1 MQGQYHLKVYSYVLD
16 MSGTAALAAARRR
29 RAQPTGEDLPKSRA
43 NTPANT
49 PTNTPPAAPTPVSPI
64 QVLIKHDNKLAEL
77 SEEITQLKGALKQK
91 EPTNPNDIEYF
102 KTQYSQLIHE
112 VAELKKLIMKVQS
125 FSMENNM
132 EIIQL
137 KKATRQEK
145 DKTDLS
151 EEPNEI

>member
-1 MQGQYHLKVYSYVLD
+1 MHGQYHLKVYSYVLD

-29 RAQPTGEDLPKSRA
+29 RAQPTGEELPKSRP

-49 PTNTPPAAPTPVSPI
+49 PPVAPTPVSPI

-137 KKATRQEK
+137 KKVSRQEK
-145 DKTDLS
+145 DKPDIS

>member
-1 MQGQYHLKVYSYVLD
+1 

-29 RAQPTGEDLPKSRA
+29 RAQPSGDDLPKSRPNSA
-43 NTPANT
+43 ASVSTSSASAP
-49 PTNTPPAAPTPVSPI
+49 APTPVSHI
-64 QVLIKHDNKLAEL
+64 QVLIKHDNKLTEL
-77 SEEITQLKGALKQK
+77 SDEITQLKTLIKQK

-125 FSMENNM
+125 FSMENNL

-137 KKATRQEK
+137 KKALRSDR
-145 DKTDLS
+145 DKIELDLS
-151 EEPNEI
+151 EEPNDI

>member
-1 MQGQYHLKVYSYVLD
+1 

-29 RAQPTGEDLPKSRA
+29 RAQPTGDDLPKSRPNTA
-43 NTPANT
+43 VNTP
-49 PTNTPPAAPTPVSPI
+49 PPAAPTPVSPI
-64 QVLIKHDNKLAEL
+64 QVLIKHDNKLTEL
-77 SEEITQLKGALKQK
+77 SDEITQLKGILKQK

-151 EEPNEI
+151 DEPNEI

>member
-1 MQGQYHLKVYSYVLD
+1 

-29 RAQPTGEDLPKSRA
+29 RAQPTGEDLPKSRP
-43 NTPANT
+43 NTAVNA
-49 PTNTPPAAPTPVSPI
+49 PPAPSPSAPTPVSPI
-64 QVLIKHDNKLAEL
+64 QVLIKHDNKLTEL
-77 SEEITQLKGALKQK
+77 SDEITQLKGILKQK

-102 KTQYSQLIHE
+102 KTQYTQLIHE

-137 KKATRQEK
+137 KKMNRQEK
-145 DKTDLS
+145 DKSDLS
-151 EEPNEI
+151 EEPNDI

>member
-1 MQGQYHLKVYSYVLD
+1 

-29 RAQPTGEDLPKSRA
+29 RAQPSGDDLPKSRPNSA
-43 NTPANT
+43 ASIS
-49 PTNTPPAAPTPVSPI
+49 TNSSAPAPTPVSPI
-64 QVLIKHDNKLAEL
+64 QVLIKHDNKLTEL
-77 SEEITQLKGALKQK
+77 GDEITQLKTLIKQK

-102 KTQYSQLIHE
+102 KTQYNQLIHE

-125 FSMENNM
+125 FSMENNL

-137 KKATRQEK
+137 KKALRTDR
-145 DKTDLS
+145 DKTEFDLS

>member
-1 MQGQYHLKVYSYVLD
+1 

-29 RAQPTGEDLPKSRA
+29 RAQPSGDELPKSRP
-43 NTPANT
+43 NTPSNAV
-49 PTNTPPAAPTPVSPI
+49 TPPQAPTPVSPI
-64 QVLIKHDNKLAEL
+64 QVLIKHDNKLNEL
-77 SEEITQLKGALKQK
+77 SEDITQLKGLIKQK
-91 EPTNPNDIEYF
+91 DPTNPNEIDYF

-137 KKATRQEK
+137 KKTTRQEK
-145 DKTDLS
+145 DKNAISD
-151 EEPNEI
+151 EPNEI

>member
-1 MQGQYHLKVYSYVLD
+1 

-29 RAQPTGEDLPKSRA
+29 RAQPSGDDLPKSRPNSA
-43 NTPANT
+43 ASTSPSSV
-49 PTNTPPAAPTPVSPI
+49 PAPTPVSPI
-64 QVLIKHDNKLAEL
+64 QVLIKHDNKLTEL
-77 SEEITQLKGALKQK
+77 SDEITQLKTLIKQK

-125 FSMENNM
+125 FSMENNL

-137 KKATRQEK
+137 KKALRSDR
-145 DKTDLS
+145 DKTELDLS
-151 EEPNEI
+151 EEPNDI

>member
-1 MQGQYHLKVYSYVLD
+1 

-29 RAQPTGEDLPKSRA
+29 RAQPTGDDLPKSRP
-43 NTPANT
+43 NTAVST
-49 PTNTPPAAPTPVSPI
+49 PSAPSAPTPTTPI
-64 QVLIKHDNKLAEL
+64 QVLIKHDNKLNEL
-77 SEEITQLKGALKQK
+77 SEDVTQLKGLIKQK
-91 EPTNPNDIEYF
+91 DPTNPNEIEYF

-137 KKATRQEK
+137 KKANKQDKEK
-145 DKTDLS
+145 DKQEIS

>member
-1 MQGQYHLKVYSYVLD
+1 

-29 RAQPTGEDLPKSRA
+29 RAQPSGDDLPKSRPNSA
-43 NTPANT
+43 ASVS
-49 PTNTPPAAPTPVSPI
+49 TNSSAPAPTPVSPI
-64 QVLIKHDNKLAEL
+64 QVLIKHDNKLTEL
-77 SEEITQLKGALKQK
+77 SDEITQLKTLIKQK

-125 FSMENNM
+125 FSMENNL

-137 KKATRQEK
+137 KKAIRSDREK
-145 DKTDLS
+145 PELDLS
-151 EEPNEI
+151 EEPNDI

>member
-1 MQGQYHLKVYSYVLD
+1 

-29 RAQPTGEDLPKSRA
+29 RAQPSGDDLPKSRPNSA
-43 NTPANT
+43 ASTSPSSA
-49 PTNTPPAAPTPVSPI
+49 PTPTPVSPI
-64 QVLIKHDNKLAEL
+64 QVLIKHDNKLTEL
-77 SEEITQLKGALKQK
+77 GDEITQLKTLIKQK

-125 FSMENNM
+125 FSMENNL

-137 KKATRQEK
+137 KKALRSDR
-145 DKTDLS
+145 DKTELDLS
-151 EEPNEI
+151 EEPNDI

>member
-1 MQGQYHLKVYSYVLD
+1 

-29 RAQPTGEDLPKSRA
+29 RAQPTGDDLPKSRQNTDA
-43 NTPANT
+43 NTP
-49 PTNTPPAAPTPVSPI
+49 PPSSPTPVSPI
-64 QVLIKHDNKLAEL
+64 QVLIKHDNKLNEL
-77 SEEITQLKGALKQK
+77 SEDITQLKGLIKQK
-91 EPTNPNDIEYF
+91 DPNNPNEIEYF
-102 KTQYSQLIHE
+102 KNQYSQLIHE

-137 KKATRQEK
+137 KKAVRKPEL
-145 DKTDLS
+145 TDIT

>member
-1 MQGQYHLKVYSYVLD
+1 

-29 RAQPTGEDLPKSRA
+29 RAQPSGDDLPKSRPNSA
-43 NTPANT
+43 ASTSPSSAT
-49 PTNTPPAAPTPVSPI
+49 APTPVSPI
-64 QVLIKHDNKLAEL
+64 QVLIEHDNKLTEL
-77 SEEITQLKGALKQK
+77 SDEITQLKTLIKQK

-125 FSMENNM
+125 FSMENNL

-137 KKATRQEK
+137 KKALRTDR
-145 DKTDLS
+145 DKTELDLS
-151 EEPNEI
+151 EEPNDI

>member
-1 MQGQYHLKVYSYVLD
+1 

-29 RAQPTGEDLPKSRA
+29 RAQPTGDDLPKSRP
-43 NTPANT
+43 NTAVST
-49 PTNTPPAAPTPVSPI
+49 PSAPSAPTPTTPI
-64 QVLIKHDNKLAEL
+64 QVLIKHDNKLNEL
-77 SEEITQLKGALKQK
+77 SEDVTQLKGLIKQK
-91 EPTNPNDIEYF
+91 DPTNPNDIEYF
-102 KTQYSQLIHE
+102 KTQYTQLIHE

-137 KKATRQEK
+137 KKAIKQDK
-145 DKTDLS
+145 DKDKQEIS

>member
-1 MQGQYHLKVYSYVLD
+1 

-29 RAQPTGEDLPKSRA
+29 RAQPSGDDLPKSRPNSA
-43 NTPANT
+43 ASTSTAASA
-49 PTNTPPAAPTPVSPI
+49 PTPTPVSPI
-64 QVLIKHDNKLAEL
+64 QVLIKHDNKLTEL
-77 SEEITQLKGALKQK
+77 SDEITQLKTLIKQK

-125 FSMENNM
+125 FSMENNL

-137 KKATRQEK
+137 KKALRSDR
-145 DKTDLS
+145 DKTELDLS

>member
-1 MQGQYHLKVYSYVLD
+1 

-29 RAQPTGEDLPKSRA
+29 RAQPSGDDLPKSRPNSA
-43 NTPANT
+43 ASTSPSSAT
-49 PTNTPPAAPTPVSPI
+49 APTPVSPI
-64 QVLIKHDNKLAEL
+64 QVLIKHDNKLTEL
-77 SEEITQLKGALKQK
+77 SDEITQLKTLIKQK

-125 FSMENNM
+125 FSMENNL

-137 KKATRQEK
+137 KKALRSDR
-145 DKTDLS
+145 DKTEPDLS
-151 EEPNEI
+151 EEPNDI

>member
-1 MQGQYHLKVYSYVLD
+1 

-29 RAQPTGEDLPKSRA
+29 RAQPTGEDLPKSRP
-43 NTPANT
+43 NTPANS
-49 PTNTPPAAPTPVSPI
+49 PAPDAPTPTTPL
-64 QVLIKHDNKLAEL
+64 QVLLKHDNKII
-77 SEEITQLKGALKQK
+77 EIFGEVEKLKGIIKQK
-91 EPTNPNDIEYF
+91 DPTNPNDIEYF
-102 KTQYSQLIHE
+102 KTQFNSLTHE

-137 KKATRQEK
+137 KKLSRQEK
-145 DKTDLS
+145 DKLDLS

>member
-1 MQGQYHLKVYSYVLD
+1 

-29 RAQPTGEDLPKSRA
+29 RAQPSGDDLPKSRPNSA
-43 NTPANT
+43 ASTSPSSAT
-49 PTNTPPAAPTPVSPI
+49 APTPVSPI
-64 QVLIKHDNKLAEL
+64 QVLIKHDNKLTEL
-77 SEEITQLKGALKQK
+77 SDEITQLKTLIKQK

-125 FSMENNM
+125 FSMENNL

-137 KKATRQEK
+137 KKALRTDR
-145 DKTDLS
+145 DKTELDLS
-151 EEPNEI
+151 EEPNDI